1 MKTAQEVL
9 AAFQNVRRAVRND
22 VYAPHKLLLLLLTLG
37 RVQRG
42 LPRLSTFSKV
52 EPDLKV
58 MLSTFA
64 PALLSC
70 KSHDPCSDKNC

>member
-22 VYAPHKLLLLLLTLG
+22 VYAPHKPLLLLLTLG

-42 LPRLSTFSKV
+42 LPRLSTFTEV
-52 EPDLKV
+52 EPDLKA
-58 MLSTFA
+58 MLGAFA
-64 PALLSC
+64 PASSLS
-70 KSHDPCSDKNC
+70 SRHYPF